1 MEYQPGCS
9 FCDELTGIGDNSFFD
24 AFAKTEFAKVGLD
37 NRIVAETEN
46 FVLMPMVGPLVPMY
60 LLLVSKK
67 HFLSF
72 AHMPIDMLAEA
83 NRVMKKLCAVFSKTT
98 CEPLFF
104 EHGPMSANERG
115 ACCSD
120 HAHIHSVAI
129 EADIKNDFEERG
141 LTKRKIS
148 SFFEIKR
155 QLISNCPYLFYQNQA
170 RGMYLADAP
179 DVESQ
184 LIRKMLAVKIG
195 ALSRLEWID
204 DRRTDWMIEVV
215 KKIKPYFQ

>member
-1 MEYQPGCS
+1 MKYQPGCS
-9 FCDELTGIGDNSFFD
+9 FCDELSGVGDNSFFD
-24 AFAKTEFAKVGLD
+24 TFAKTDFAKVGL
-37 NRIVAETEN
+37 NSRIVAETEN

-60 LLLVSKK
+60 LLLVSKR

-72 AHMPIDMLAEA
+72 AHMPINMLAEA
-83 NRVMKKLCAVFSKTT
+83 ERIMKKLFTVFSKTA
-98 CEPLFF
+98 CKPVFF

-129 EADIKNDFEERG
+129 KADIKNDFEERG
-141 LTKRKIS
+141 LIKRRIS
-148 SFFEIKR
+148 NFFEIKS
-155 QLISNCPYLFYQNQA
+155 QLLSGCPYLFYRNQA
-170 RGMYLADAP
+170 GEMYLADAP
-179 DVESQ
+179 GVESQ

-195 ALSRLEWID
+195 AFSRFEWMAD
-204 DRRTDWMIEVV
+204 ERTDWMIEVV